1 MLLLRAFYS
10 KFGHMQDK
18 ASVSTRQ
25 NIEKCLWKTD
35 EFGEPDMSQ
44 LKIDSEVATDND
56 KDEFLDLADG
66 LTDFAEKDIIGRY
79 KNMIVCFINYL
90 QQNNLLKQ

>member
-56 KDEFLDLADG
+56 KDEFLDLTDG
-66 LTDFAEKDIIGRY
+66 LTDFAEKDIIDRY
-79 KNMIVCFINYL
+79 KNMIACFINYL
-90 QQNNLLKQ
+90 